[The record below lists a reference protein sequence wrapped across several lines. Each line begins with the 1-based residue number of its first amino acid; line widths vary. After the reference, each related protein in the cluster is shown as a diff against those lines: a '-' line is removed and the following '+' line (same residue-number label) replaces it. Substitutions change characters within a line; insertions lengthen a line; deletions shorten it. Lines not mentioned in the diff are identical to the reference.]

1 MTGARNSWRTPVARV
16 KTLLDR
22 FTFLRHLLV
31 AVVAGAALFILTEH
45 LSEFRNSQVA
55 MAAYFFCAVAGLTVL
70 TGLSGQISLG
80 NGAFMF
86 VGAFTVALLL
96 EHHPGATNPELAL
109 VMLAAIGV
117 AALVG
122 ALVGLAAARLRGPY
136 LAGVT
141 LALALGLPELPN
153 YQHLEGPLG
162 GHTGIVVNAPLA
174 PHGVD
179 FARWQAWI
187 CCLGAVV
194 TLFLLQNLVTS
205 RVGRAFRAVRDDEI
219 AASLA
224 GLSVARIQILAFV
237 VSAATAGLAGGL
249 LAVVNGQVGPQSFA
263 LVISLYLLA
272 GAVFGGLGSLA
283 GAAYGAVL
291 ITFLPNWSTDIAN
304 ALSLP
309 TKVQLNL
316 PLAFYGLALVVAM
329 LAFPLGLQGLLHRLW
344 VSARGRVA
352 AWSVP
357 AR

>member
-1 MTGARNSWRTPVARV
+1 MKRPELGVLRRS
-16 KTLLDR
+16 
-22 FTFLRHLLV
+22 TFLRHLLI
-31 AVVAGAALFILTEH
+31 AVIVGAALFVLTEH

-55 MAAYFFCAVAGLTVL
+55 VVAYSFCAIAGLTVL

-96 EHHPGATNPELAL
+96 EHHPHVNNPELIL
-109 VMLAAIGV
+109 VLLAAILV

-122 ALVGLAAARLRGPY
+122 GLVGLAAARLRGPY

-141 LALALGLPELPN
+141 LALALGLPELPD

-162 GHTGIVVNAPLA
+162 GHTGIVVNAPIA
-174 PHGVD
+174 PHNID

-187 CCLGAVV
+187 CCLAAVI

-219 AASLA
+219 AASIA
-224 GLSVARIQILAFV
+224 GLSVPRIQVLAFV
-237 VSAATAGLAGGL
+237 VSAGSAGLAGGL
-249 LAVVNGQVGPQSFA
+249 LAIVNGQVGPQTFG
-263 LVISLYLLA
+263 LQLSLYLLA

-291 ITFLPNWSTDIAN
+291 ITFLGPWSTDIAN
-304 ALSLP
+304 GLSLSS
-309 TKVQLNL
+309 KFDFNL
-316 PLAFYGLALVVAM
+316 PIVFYGLALVVAM
-329 LAFPLGLQGLLHRLW
+329 LAFPLGLQGLVRQAWGALR
-344 VSARGRVA
+344 ARVGPRRVA
-352 AWSVP
+352 T
-357 AR
+357 R